1 MQNRNILVRSA
12 IVAAALAVT
21 GGALLA
27 WLASR
32 TEADIAAH
40 RERVVAEARQ
50 AAPTAAS
57 ATALA
62 ALPAPVQRYFAF
74 TFRGAPPPHASHVEL
89 EMEGRFRRPRSESF
103 TPTRAEQTIAVH
115 TPALVFAAT
124 TPLLPRVPALTARAY
139 DAYAGGQMEMKAKL
153 LSAITVVDEPASPTL
168 NRISLRRW
176 LLESPLYPMALLP
189 GGAVRWE
196 VMDANR
202 ARAIVT
208 LGDDS
213 ASMVATFGGDGRLVS
228 FDAEEDGDL
237 RTSYHGSGEH
247 ASRDDYEAVE
257 GMMLPRRFVIARAAG
272 GRTLPFWEGRVTQIH
287 FVSGD

>member
-1 MQNRNILVRSA
+1 MQTRNILVRSA

-89 EMEGRFRRPRSESF
+89 EMEGRFR
-103 TPTRAEQTIAVH
+103 
-115 TPALVFAAT
+115 
-124 TPLLPRVPALTARAY
+124 
-139 DAYAGGQMEMKAKL
+139 
-153 LSAITVVDEPASPTL
+153 
-168 NRISLRRW
+168 
-176 LLESPLYPMALLP
+176 
-189 GGAVRWE
+189 
-196 VMDANR
+196 
-202 ARAIVT
+202 
-208 LGDDS
+208 
-213 ASMVATFGGDGRLVS
+213 VS
-228 FDAEEDGDL
+228 V
-237 RTSYHGSGEH
+237 
-247 ASRDDYEAVE
+247 ASR
-257 GMMLPRRFVIARAAG
+257 PHCRAA
-272 GRTLPFWEGRVTQIH
+272 
-287 FVSGD
+287 

>member
-1 MQNRNILVRSA
+1 LSRSA

-89 EMEGRFRRPRSESF
+89 AMEGRFRRPRSDILH
-103 TPTRAEQTIAVH
+103 THARRADDCGPHPGAGVCRDH
-115 TPALVFAAT
+115 AA
-124 TPLLPRVPALTARAY
+124 
-139 DAYAGGQMEMKAKL
+139 
-153 LSAITVVDEPASPTL
+153 
-168 NRISLRRW
+168 
-176 LLESPLYPMALLP
+176 
-189 GGAVRWE
+189 
-196 VMDANR
+196 
-202 ARAIVT
+202 
-208 LGDDS
+208 
-213 ASMVATFGGDGRLVS
+213 
-228 FDAEEDGDL
+228 
-237 RTSYHGSGEH
+237 
-247 ASRDDYEAVE
+247 
-257 GMMLPRRFVIARAAG
+257 AA
-272 GRTLPFWEGRVTQIH
+272 
-287 FVSGD
+287 